1 MTYQATPCIFASH
14 IKQCSLIMKEFGEYL
29 KALREAKSLSLREVE
44 RQTEISNAY
53 LSQMESGK
61 IKQPSPITLNKLA
74 ELYGISYNILM
85 EKVGYPISQESSRQA
100 PYNPPLAA
108 RMGDISDDEELEL
121 LQYLK
126 LMRNRKR

>member
-1 MTYQATPCIFASH
+1 
-14 IKQCSLIMKEFGEYL
+14 MKEFGEYL
-29 KALREAKSLSLREVE
+29 KALREAKGLSLREVE
-44 RQTEISNAY
+44 RKTEVSNAY

-85 EKVGYPISQESSRQA
+85 EKVGYPITQHSNRQVTH
-100 PYNPPLAA
+100 NPPLAA
-108 RMGDISDDEELEL
+108 RIGDISDEEELEL

-126 LMRNRKR
+126 LIRNRRR